1 MSIALCAIGIFA
13 YKELNTLVVVGMMIH
28 LAIYQL
34 SMGTYMFVYV
44 VQVAEERAQTLG
56 IGVTWFFVTI
66 LTLTTNTLFDTL
78 GNAGTFWMFAGLTL
92 AGAVVIQLVVRETKG
107 LTEEQIKQLYV
118 PQRLQMKNSI
128 TGIGTSVLDDASTR
142 LVSPNQSPSQV

>member
-1 MSIALCAIGIFA
+1 MD
-13 YKELNTLVVVGMMIH
+13 TLVVVGMMVH

-66 LTLTTNTLFDTL
+66 LTLTTNTLFETL
-78 GNAGTFWMFAGLTL
+78 GNAGTFWLFAGLTIV
-92 AGAVVIQLVVRETKG
+92 GAVVI
-107 LTEEQIKQLYV
+107 
-118 PQRLQMKNSI
+118 
-128 TGIGTSVLDDASTR
+128 
-142 LVSPNQSPSQV
+142 